1 MALKLPKP
9 NRFTVMLGVAI
20 VLAGVASI
28 LTVRYLQKREGQF
41 KAEITRKLQKNLVSV
56 VVPLSA
62 LPAGTEATADNMAV
76 RQVPEDLIYPGAIT
90 TARWSSYAGK
100 QVTRS
105 VPAGLPLLARD
116 FAKPYGDNFA
126 ATMPPDTRA
135 ITVDVGGQNRVA
147 GLIRPGDHVDILLV
161 INGGGSSGGQ
171 LVPIIRGALVV
182 ATGKHIKFLPVETQG
197 QEARDVDRAMREYSN
212 LTLELT
218 PAQTA
223 RIAMAQQI
231 GQLRVVLLPKKAL
244 TGSLVPA
251 VAADQI
257 LGGGT
262 GTGPGAAVQYIVG
275 SGTASLSSH
284 MQAVQATAGAVRAS
298 ASEPGP
304 RVQQTP
310 QEKAMS
316 ALKQFV
322 QDQNLATQ
330 QAEKGMS
337 Q

>member
-20 VLAGVASI
+20 VLAGIASI

-41 KAEITRKLQKNLVSV
+41 KAEITRNLQKHLVSV
-56 VVPLSA
+56 VVPLST
-62 LPAGTEATADNMAV
+62 LPAGTKATPDNMAV

-90 TARWSSYAGK
+90 TARWSSYATK
-100 QVTRS
+100 RVTRT
-105 VPAGLPLLARD
+105 VPAGLPLLASD

-135 ITVDVGGQNRVA
+135 ITVDVGGQNRIA
-147 GLIRPGDHVDILLV
+147 GLIRPGNRVDILLV
-161 INGGGSSGGQ
+161 VNSGGGNGH

-182 ATGKHIKFLPVETQG
+182 ATGKHTKFLPVESQG
-197 QEARDVDRAMREYSN
+197 AEAHDVDRIMREYST

-231 GQLRVVLLPKKAL
+231 GQLRVVLLPTKAL
-244 TGSLVPA
+244 TGSMVPA
-251 VAADQI
+251 VGADQI
-257 LGGGT
+257 LGGASA
-262 GTGPGAAVQYIVG
+262 GPGSTVQYIVG
-275 SGTASLSSH
+275 NGTASLSSRL
-284 MQAVQATAGAVRAS
+284 QAVQASAGGVPMG
-298 ASEPGP
+298 ASEPSP
-304 RVQQTP
+304 QAPQTP
-310 QEKAMS
+310 QEKALG
-316 ALKQFV
+316 ALQQFV
-322 QDQNLATQ
+322 KDQNLATQ